1 MKRVMLYFGSFNP
14 IHRGHIALAEYV
26 VDRNLCDEVAMIVS
40 PRNPLKSV
48 EGLAPEIDRFEMVEA
63 ACAAS
68 RYPDRIKASVIEFL
82 LERPSYTINTLR
94 HLSENYG
101 AESEFSILMGGD
113 IIPQFH
119 KWRSYEEIL
128 ERYKIYVYPRRGERV
143 EQYLDK
149 ITLLDGAPLQNFSS
163 TDVRQALVDGES
175 VERMLPAE
183 VQRQISER
191 GLWRAKGELSELN
204 KLVVE
209 HPTVENFITR
219 GKYHY
224 RQNNFGKALNDF
236 NSALSLEPFNSEATE
251 FKSMIEEIF
260 SFRHV
265 DIYNP

>member
-1 MKRVMLYFGSFNP
+1 MLYFGSFNP

-26 VDRNLCDEVAMIVS
+26 IDRDLCDQVAMIVS

-48 EGLAPEIDRFEMVEA
+48 EGLAPEVDRFEMVEI

-68 RYPDRIKASVIEFL
+68 RYPDRINASIIEFL

-94 HLSENYG
+94 HLSENFG
-101 AESEFSILMGGD
+101 AESTFSILMGGD

-128 ERYKIYVYPRRGERV
+128 ENYKIFVYPRREQRV

-149 ITLLDGAPLQNFSS
+149 ITLLEGAPLQNYSS
-163 TDVRQALVDGES
+163 TDVRRALRDGES
-175 VERMLPAE
+175 VELMLTPE
-183 VQRQISER
+183 VQNYIRSKA
-191 GLWRAKGELSELN
+191 LWKAKGELAELN
-204 KLVVE
+204 ALVGAE
-209 HPTVENFITR
+209 PTVANYIER
-219 GKYHY
+219 GKFHY
-224 RQNNFGKALNDF
+224 RCNNFGKSLNDF
-236 NSALSLEPFNSEATE
+236 NSVLRLDPSNTEASE

-260 SFRHV
+260 VFRHV

>member
-26 VDRNLCDEVAMIVS
+26 IDRKLCDEVALIVS
-40 PRNPLKSV
+40 PRNPLKS
-48 EGLAPEIDRFEMVEA
+48 ESELAPEIDRFEMAEK

-68 RYPDRIKASVIEFL
+68 KYPDRIKASIIEFL

-101 AESEFSILMGGD
+101 DESKFSILVGGD

-119 KWRSYEEIL
+119 KWLDYKKIL
-128 ERYKIYVYPRRGERV
+128 DNYSIFVYPRRGERV
-143 EQYLDK
+143 ELYLDK
-149 ITLLDGAPLQNFSS
+149 ITLLEDAPLQNFSS
-163 TDVRQALVDGES
+163 TDVRRALVDGES
-175 VERMLPAE
+175 VDTMLQPE
-183 VQRQISER
+183 VQTYIASKS
-191 GLWRAKGELSELN
+191 LWRAKGELAELN
-204 KLVVE
+204 VLVANT
-209 HPTVENFITR
+209 PNIDNFIAR

-224 RQNNFGKALNDF
+224 RSNNFGKALNDF
-236 NSALSLEPFNSEATE
+236 NRALQLDPFNSEATE

-260 SFRHV
+260 VFRNT

>member
-1 MKRVMLYFGSFNP
+1 MLYFGSFNP

-26 VDRNLCDEVAMIVS
+26 VERKLCDEVTMIVS

-48 EGLAPEIDRFEMVEA
+48 EGLAPELDRFEMVEA

-68 RYPDRIKASVIEFL
+68 RYPDRIRASVIEFL

-94 HLSENYG
+94 HLSQNYG
-101 AESEFSILMGGD
+101 EQSEFSILMGGD
-113 IIPQFH
+113 IIPQLN

-128 ERYKIYVYPRRGERV
+128 NKYKIFVYPRRGESV
-143 EQYLDK
+143 ELYLDK
-149 ITLLDGAPLQNFSS
+149 ITLLEGAPLQNFSS
-163 TDVRQALVDGES
+163 TDVRQALIDSES
-175 VERMLPAE
+175 VEEMLSPE
-183 VQRQISER
+183 VILHIKNK
-191 GLWRAKGELSELN
+191 GLWRAKGEAAELN
-204 KLVVE
+204 ALVTTA
-209 HPTVENFITR
+209 PTAENYIAR

-224 RQNNFGKALNDF
+224 RCNNFGKALNDF
-236 NSALSLEPFNSEATE
+236 NCALRIEPFNPEATE